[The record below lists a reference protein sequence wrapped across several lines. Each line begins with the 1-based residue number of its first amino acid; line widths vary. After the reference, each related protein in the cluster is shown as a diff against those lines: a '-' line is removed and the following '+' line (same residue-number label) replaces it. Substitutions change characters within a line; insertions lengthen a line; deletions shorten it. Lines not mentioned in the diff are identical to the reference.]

1 MSLMI
6 SGIYIAAT
14 AAIMMVLAYR
24 VVAMRR
30 ACGIGVGCGD
40 NRSLELRVRSHA
52 NLLEYAP
59 LVLLMLIA
67 AESNGANA
75 WLLHSVGSVWLV
87 ARVLHPWGLVGGNG
101 GYHAGRFWGTLLSWI
116 VTLVLIIENLRLA
129 IF

>member
-40 NRSLELRVRSHA
+40 NRSLEIRIRSHA

-59 LVLLMLIA
+59 LMLLMLIA
-67 AESNGANA
+67 AESNGASG
-75 WLLHSVGSVWLV
+75 WLLHGCGLIWLV
-87 ARVLHPWGLVGGNG
+87 ARILHPWGLTGGNG
-101 GYHAGRFWGTLLSWI
+101 GYHLGRFWGTLLSWI
-116 VTLVLIIENLRLA
+116 VILILIVENLRLA
-129 IF
+129 LF